1 MIPLREWNSY
11 LKSLYEFP
19 NAIDTIP
26 IVPTKDE
33 VFF

>member
-1 MIPLREWNSY
+1 MIPVREWNSY